1 MSARL
6 GMKRS
11 GSAVRGGVLVP
22 EHGEVVVV
30 LTYNDDDDPVLLVRW
45 LRTGDCGGLVTEDD
59 NAGRVPRDFLGDNG
73 APRSEIMVMGWVHVK
88 ILLKEGHL
96 RLRSKKEFTG

>member
-30 LTYNDDDDPVLLVRW
+30 LIYNDDDEDRVVFP
-45 LRTGDCGGLVTEDD
+45 LRTGDCGGLGKEEDK
-59 NAGRVPRDFLGDNG
+59 AGRVPRDFLGDKG
-73 APRSEIMVMGWVHVK
+73 APRSEIMVVGCGRIVCQ
-88 ILLKEGHL
+88 
-96 RLRSKKEFTG
+96 FC